1 MSGSAK
7 AGTTAERHTCE
18 LQVLA
23 GSAVRAPPKARV
35 RRIFSPLTRDLHGR
49 RQNIVLESRLR
60 VGFFYRKTGERAAE
74 RNVCSEDRTAG
85 CGNTL
90 VFRDDLFSSQT
101 TRSCSA
107 SALTGLALLQ
117 TF

>member
-1 MSGSAK
+1 MLRSSCGRLGSLPSSPI
-7 AGTTAERHTCE
+7 TRLCPSST
-18 LQVLA
+18 
-23 GSAVRAPPKARV
+23 PKPIQASR
-35 RRIFSPLTRDLHGR
+35 P
-49 RQNIVLESRLR
+49 QNIVLESRLH

-74 RNVCSEDRTAG
+74 RNVCSENRTAG

-90 VFRDDLFSSQT
+90 VFRDDLFSAQT